1 MYALTNIVGLCAGF
15 TLLLTFL
22 KVKNDI
28 KRRSCL
34 GVGHA

>member
-1 MYALTNIVGLCAGF
+1 MVYALTNIVGLCAGF

-28 KRRSCL
+28 SADL
-34 GVGHA
+34 V